1 METKSI
7 KENYTDVIKG
17 MIKDL
22 ESIKLNEDDI
32 KKITQKMKTDIE
44 KIKTESNSDK

>member
-1 METKSI
+1 METKPI
-7 KENYTDVIKG
+7 NDVIKG
-17 MIKDL
+17 MKKDM
-22 ESIKLNEDDI
+22 ETMKLNDDDI